1 MMMSRRAFALTVAAC
16 VAFAAPA
23 FADEPP
29 PFVTDKDVNLLLILP
44 PPPAKDSEQ
53 TKKELADF
61 HAFEG
66 TRDKARADKAVAD
79 DDETITRFLAGMD
92 MNIDLAKLPATKA
105 LFDRINSTE
114 GAVVDPAKEK
124 FARLRP
130 YLADETIKPLLK
142 PKKSGA
148 YPSGHTTVG
157 ILFAVTLSQIAPEK
171 SAEFFARADDFA
183 YSRYVA
189 GMHYLSDFPPSKM
202 AGAAISAELLKN
214 ADYLKAV
221 EAAKP
226 ELRAALGLK

>member
-1 MMMSRRAFALTVAAC
+1 MTLSRRAFALSVAATL
-16 VAFAAPA
+16 ALAIPA
-23 FADEPP
+23 FADEPA
-29 PFVTDKDVNLLLILP
+29 PFVTDKDVNLLQILP

-61 HAFEG
+61 HTFEA

-79 DDETITRFLAGMD
+79 DEETITRFLAGMGIT
-92 MNIDLAKLPATKA
+92 IDESKLPATKA
-105 LFDRINSTE
+105 LFDRVGATE
-114 GAVVDPAKEK
+114 GAVVDPAKDK
-124 FARLRP
+124 FGRLRP

-142 PKKSGA
+142 PKKSGS

-157 ILFAVTLSQIAPEK
+157 ILFAVTMSQIAPEK

-189 GMHYLSDFPPSKM
+189 GMHYLSDFTPSKM
-202 AGAAISAELLKN
+202 GGAAISVELLKN